1 MGSGWEGEG
10 DGDEDRRGIIPRAIR
25 DLFAGAE
32 ARAEAARAQGQL
44 PPEFSVQTQF
54 IELYNED
61 IVDLLDPAK
70 DPFAKV
76 CTQFLLIRKGWLAKS
91 TFSNRLQIQI
101 KFLNKGYL
109 NDLGTYLIKMP

>member
-10 DGDEDRRGIIPRAIR
+10 DGDEERRGIIPRAIR

-32 ARAEAARAQGQL
+32 ARADDARAQGQL
-44 PPEFSVQTQF
+44 PPEFSVQAQF

-76 CTQFLLIRKGWLAKS
+76 IVISYSPPLMISFDFSFFQFV
-91 TFSNRLQIQI
+91 
-101 KFLNKGYL
+101 
-109 NDLGTYLIKMP
+109 

>member
-10 DGDEDRRGIIPRAIR
+10 DGDEERRGIIPRAIR

-32 ARAEAARAQGQL
+32 LRAEEARAQGQL
-44 PPEFSVQTQF
+44 PPEFSVQAQF

-76 CTQFLLIRKGWLAKS
+76 CFMVILIYLSLLPLTWYCKLIMIKKTSILCLS
-91 TFSNRLQIQI
+91 SLTRL
-101 KFLNKGYL
+101 K
-109 NDLGTYLIKMP
+109 

>member
-25 DLFAGAE
+25 DLFAGADQ
-32 ARAEAARAQGQL
+32 RAEEARAQGHL
-44 PPEFSVQTQF
+44 PPEFSVQAQF

-76 CTQFLLIRKGWLAKS
+76 SIWRPLRDLAGYEPRAIR
-91 TFSNRLQIQI
+91 
-101 KFLNKGYL
+101 
-109 NDLGTYLIKMP
+109 DLFAVAD

>member
-10 DGDEDRRGIIPRAIR
+10 DGDEERRGIIPRAIR

-32 ARAEAARAQGQL
+32 ARADDARAQGQL
-44 PPEFSVQTQF
+44 PPEFSVQAQF

-76 CTQFLLIRKGWLAKS
+76 CCLF
-91 TFSNRLQIQI
+91 
-101 KFLNKGYL
+101 
-109 NDLGTYLIKMP
+109 

>member
-10 DGDEDRRGIIPRAIR
+10 DGDEERKGIIPRAIR
-25 DLFAGAE
+25 DLFTGAE
-32 ARAEAARAQGQL
+32 ERAESARAQGQL

-76 CTQFLLIRKGWLAKS
+76 LLNRISYTLAFATANSFRNVKSLRFL
-91 TFSNRLQIQI
+91 RLR
-101 KFLNKGYL
+101 
-109 NDLGTYLIKMP
+109 